1 MILEL
6 EASRPDF
13 DAGETAR
20 WFKAPEPGW
29 VVGKGLNGSV
39 RARLRR
45 TSSVQGPRSNV
56 QRSASELQRPNLG
69 YPIS

>member
-1 MILEL
+1 MLLEV

-20 WFKAPEPGW
+20 WIKTPEPGW

-39 RARLRR
+39 RVRLR
-45 TSSVQGPRSNV
+45 PLSNV
-56 QRSASELQRPNLG
+56 HVQRPALG